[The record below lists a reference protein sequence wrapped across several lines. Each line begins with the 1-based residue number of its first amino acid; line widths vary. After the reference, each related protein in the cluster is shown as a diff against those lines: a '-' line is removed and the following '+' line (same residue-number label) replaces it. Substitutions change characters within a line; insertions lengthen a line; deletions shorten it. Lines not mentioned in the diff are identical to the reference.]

1 MLTAQIMRNFRI
13 VRDWVDAGYFETD
26 SLRQLRDDVVAAI
39 RAGRLVAICGPVG
52 SGKTMMMNRLQ
63 HDIAADKDIIVARS
77 LSVDKPRVALPNLI
91 MALFLDISGDPTLKA
106 PTQPERRERLL
117 QEMVRKARYDAK
129 THRRRHPPVLTT
141 RDIAKRQEKRIE
153 GAMNS

>member
-1 MLTAQIMRNFRI
+1 MLTAQTMRNFRI

-91 MALFLDISGDPTLKA
+91 MAALSRHLRRP
-106 PTQPERRERLL
+106 QPESAHPTRTARAAAPGDGTKS
-117 QEMVRKARYDAK
+117 QEAGRAV
-129 THRRRHPPVLTT
+129 HR
-141 RDIAKRQEKRIE
+141 
-153 GAMNS
+153 